1 MSIATVQQTDNGS
14 SLQRS
19 EKEAGSVENKSLKL
33 SYIALSTIYYLEM
46 TIPE

>member
-19 EKEAGSVENKSLKL
+19 EMEAGSVEEGHTHSSIKIEQAK
-33 SYIALSTIYYLEM
+33 
-46 TIPE
+46 